1 LRAFLLD
8 AAAYGGLLTR
18 TAPRSAGVAAQ
29 FASIEFAWITRK
41 RVARRDVMSK
51 KDLIDAV
58 ASEAEITKE
67 KAGAVVDAVI
77 KHIEATMKNGA
88 EVRLPGFGTFKV
100 GKRAARKARNPQT
113 GKEMM
118 LKASVVPKF
127 QPSKTLKDAL
137 NVDSA

>member
-1 LRAFLLD
+1 
-8 AAAYGGLLTR
+8 
-18 TAPRSAGVAAQ
+18 
-29 FASIEFAWITRK
+29 
-41 RVARRDVMSK
+41 MSK

-58 ASEAEITKE
+58 AAEADLTKE
-67 KAGAVVDAVI
+67 KAGSVVDAMI
-77 KHIEATMKNGA
+77 KHIQSTMQKGQ

-127 QPSKTLKDAL
+127 QPSKNLKDAL
-137 NVDSA
+137 NVE